1 MSFIVA
7 EVHDEL
13 FQGWIKETENNFM
26 LMIETM
32 MKVAEEIKTKVQT
45 EYSPVLT
52 GKLSR
57 SFRETIITD
66 NSRMK
71 VVEVKMSALN
81 PRTGYDY
88 AETQHRGYRYSKS
101 GRMVRYNHESMN
113 LGFFNYKQDLDGNF
127 KQTKSYENPI
137 SVGHK
142 GRSEYLM
149 WAIIDSQQSAFEII
163 ETDYLSMFMGGFI
176 V

>member
-32 MKVAEEIKTKVQT
+32 MKVAEEIKGKAQ
-45 EYSPVLT
+45 EYAPVLT

-88 AETQHRGYRYSKS
+88 AETQHRGYRHDSHGWRVYYHHGVKD
-101 GRMVRYNHESMN
+101 
-113 LGFFNYKQDLDGNF
+113 LGFFNYRQDWKGN
-127 KQTKSYENPI
+127 YEKTALNPVETLI
-137 SVGHK
+137 Q
-142 GRSEYLM
+142 GRDRYLY
-149 WAIIDSQQSAFEII
+149 WAIIDSQDSAFEII